1 MNTNSSPIR
10 SAVAYARFSSDNQR
24 AESIDAQ
31 LADIRAYAAR
41 EHYNIIAE
49 YADEARSATTDRRPQ
64 FQRMISDAGTGTFDT
79 VLVFKLDRF
88 SRDRYDFAF
97 YRRQLKRNGV
107 KIVSINEN
115 LSDDPESAI
124 LESVLEGMAEYYSR
138 NLSREVMRKGLL
150 PNAGKCIFNGGTPP
164 LGYDIVDQRYVVN
177 EEEASTVRMI
187 FSMYADGQSYDKII
201 DRTIA
206 EGRRSKNGKP
216 LSKSTIY
223 DILRNERYRGVYLYN
238 VQAAK
243 DADGRRSRRKRKDDS
258 EIVRIENGVPRIV
271 SDDTY
276 HRVQERMNAKI
287 RRGNRAKR
295 EYLLTGKIFC
305 GKCGSAMVGRS
316 TRVHGVK
323 YNYYDCGAR
332 GRTHTCDQISVRAE
346 IIEQKAIEAIYT
358 DVLCP
363 EAREAFADR
372 VVEYMRSVSEE
383 GPKLV
388 AEYQKKLASVNAAI
402 AGIIKAIEG
411 GLYSPTMNSRMSEL
425 ESQKA
430 AYEARIRETEREATI
445 SQTKKEAVL
454 KYIASIGDI
463 RTADPHD
470 QRKAIEV
477 FVDRIIITDRDA
489 EIHIVSPV
497 TNERDS
503 HGAGAG
509 KAYKP
514 SCEIVM
520 VIHRK
525 TQ

>member
-1 MNTNSSPIR
+1 MTNSIR

-49 YADEARSATTDRRPQ
+49 YTDEARSATTDRRPQ
-64 FQRMISDAGTGTFDT
+64 FQQMISDAESGTFDT

-107 KIVSINEN
+107 KIVSINEA

-150 PNAGKCIFNGGTPP
+150 PNAQKCIFNGGKPP
-164 LGYDIVDQRYVVN
+164 LGYDVVNQRYIVN

-187 FSMYADGQSYDKII
+187 FSMYIDGQSYDKII
-201 DRTIA
+201 DRASA

-243 DADGRRSRRKRKDDS
+243 DADGRRSRRRRKDDS
-258 EIVRIENGVPRIV
+258 EIVRIEDGVPRII
-271 SDDTY
+271 SDDLFFKA
-276 HRVQERMNAKI
+276 QERMKAKI

-332 GRTHTCDQISVRAE
+332 GRSHTCDQTSARAE
-346 IIEQKAIEAIYT
+346 VIEQIVIEAIYSEI
-358 DVLCP
+358 LCP
-363 EAREAFADR
+363 EIRDAFADR
-372 VVEYMRSVSEE
+372 VVSYMQTVRNDT
-383 GPKLV
+383 PKLI
-388 AEYQKKLASVNAAI
+388 AEYEKKLASINSAI
-402 AGIIKAIEG
+402 AGIVKAIEG
-411 GLYSPTMNSRMSEL
+411 GMYSPTMNSRMSEL

-430 AYEARIRETEREATI
+430 MYEERIHEAELKAAV

-454 KYIASIGDI
+454 EYIASVGDV
-463 RTADPHD
+463 RTASPSD
-470 QRKAIEV
+470 QRKAIEMFIDKV
-477 FVDRIIITDRDA
+477 IITDGDA
-489 EIHIVSPV
+489 EIYIVSPV
-497 TNERDS
+497 SRRKISRDT
-503 HGAGAG
+503 GAG
-509 KAYKP
+509 KACKQP
-514 SCEIVM
+514 CEIIM
-520 VIHRK
+520 VIRRK
-525 TQ
+525 IK